1 MAVSKEEIL
10 KLVAEYIADKHAAKT
25 WTAGKD
31 WVQYAGPYFDSDE
44 FVAATNALL
53 NEWLV
58 LGEDAMKFERNFPP
72 LLGKK
77 HGIVVNSGSSANLIM
92 VLTAKKCFGLKD
104 GDKVIV
110 PAAGFPTTVNPVI
123 QANLTPVFVD
133 IELDTLNLNLDQVE
147 EAAKNGAR
155 ALIFAHVLGNPPN
168 MQRVREIKQKYNL
181 ILLED
186 CCDALGTTYEG
197 VPVGTDADLAT
208 CSFYPAHHMTMGEG
222 GFVACNDELH
232 ERVARSFREWGR
244 GCYCVGRKANLSTKG
259 SCGCR
264 FSNWLPSIPDEI
276 FDHKYVYDHIGY
288 NLKPIELQCS
298 MGNVQIQKLPEIH
311 ARRRENHKR
320 LSEIFAPYEQFFHFH
335 KATPNSDPS
344 WFAFPITVR
353 SDAYFKRSD
362 FTFYLEDNKIQTRN
376 YFGGN
381 LLLQPA
387 YAGIK
392 YGTYLDKSEYKEY
405 YTIDHPFP
413 NSKTDFPVATK
424 VTTNTLFLGT
434 SPVIT
439 PEQLDY
445 VQEKVNEF
453 FAPGYNSGKEKI
465 GEFNHRGKR
474 VMEKITF

>member
-10 KLVAEYIADKHAAKT
+10 KLVAEYITEKRATKT
-25 WTAGKD
+25 WTPGKD
-31 WVQYAGPYFDSDE
+31 WVQYAGPHFDSNE

-77 HGIVVNSGSSANLIM
+77 YGIVTNSGSSANLLM
-92 VLTAKKCFGLKD
+92 VVTAKKYFKLPD
-104 GDKVIV
+104 GTRVIV
-110 PAAGFPTTVNPVI
+110 PVAGFPTTVNPI
-123 QANLTPVFVD
+123 LQAGFTPQFVD
-133 IELDTLNLNLDQVE
+133 VELDTLNLNLDQVE
-147 EAAKNGAR
+147 AAAKSGAR
-155 ALIFAHVLGNPPN
+155 VLMFAHVLGNPPN
-168 MQRVREIKQKYNL
+168 LTRILEIKQKYNL

-197 VPVGTDADLAT
+197 APVGLHSDMAT

-222 GFVACNDELH
+222 GFVACSNDEQ
-232 ERVARSFREWGR
+232 EKIARSFREWGR
-244 GCYCVGRKANLSTKG
+244 GCFCVGRKANLSTKG

-298 MGNVQIQKLPEIH
+298 IGNVQIQKLPEIH
-311 ARRRENHKR
+311 QRRKENHKR
-320 LSEIFAPYEQFFHFH
+320 LTEIFAPYEKYFHVH
-335 KATPNSDPS
+335 KASPLSDPS

-353 SDAYFKRSD
+353 KDAPFKRSD
-362 FTFYLEDNKIQTRN
+362 ITGFLESNLIQTRN

-387 YAGIK
+387 YQEILWGDQNGLMWHHTEEPREK
-392 YGTYLDKSEYKEY
+392 
-405 YTIDHPFP
+405 
-413 NSKTDFPVATK
+413 FPVATM

-439 PEQLDY
+439 SEQLDY
-445 VQEKVNEF
+445 VKRKVDLF
-453 FAPGYNSGKEKI
+453 FKNYE
-465 GEFNHRGKR
+465 
-474 VMEKITF
+474 